1 MCRPSS
7 SVENVNKR
15 PLELATLAFVSVLL
29 LSYIWIWRRSFPGS
43 TTLFFVVLVVT
54 LTLSH
59 VLHRESLRDA
69 GFRLDTFA
77 RASMLL
83 APVAAVVIGAALLI
97 GYLSG
102 AARFPPVS
110 RAISSIAEALVFG
123 LAQQYLLLGFFYRRL
138 EEALPNPASS
148 LLVTAALFA
157 LFHLPNPFL
166 TAVTFFAG
174 FIAAW
179 VYRRAPN
186 LWVTGIAHGLIS
198 YCLYFSLSRE
208 ITAGLRV
215 GPSYWA
221 P

>member
-1 MCRPSS
+1 
-7 SVENVNKR
+7 
-15 PLELATLAFVSVLL
+15 VLL

-43 TTLFFVVLVVT
+43 TTLFLVVLVAM
-54 LTLSH
+54 LMLSH
-59 VLHRESLRDA
+59 LQHRESLRDA

-83 APVAAVVIGAALLI
+83 APVAAVVIAAALLI

-110 RAISSIAEALVFG
+110 RAIPSIAEALVFG
-123 LAQQYLLLGFFYRRL
+123 LAQQYMLLGFFYRRL

-148 LLVTAALFA
+148 LLATAAVFA

-166 TAVTFFAG
+166 TIVTFFAG
-174 FIAAW
+174 LVAAS

-186 LWVTGIAHGLIS
+186 LWVTGIVHGLIS

-215 GPSYWA
+215 GPGYWA